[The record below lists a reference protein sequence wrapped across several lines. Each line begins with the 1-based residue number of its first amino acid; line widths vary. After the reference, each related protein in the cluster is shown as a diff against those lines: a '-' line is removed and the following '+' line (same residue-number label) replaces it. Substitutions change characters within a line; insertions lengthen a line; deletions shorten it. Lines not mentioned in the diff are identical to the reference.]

1 MYSQKDFIDSYLK
14 KIEEKKNTPAGD
26 AVYNGTNTTYLPIK
40 LRITLLYNVSSFLPD
55 DQLIQTCTDTFMAG
69 ADTTGAALEFA
80 IFYMLSFPEV
90 QKKVQVEIDSTVS
103 RNGSPTITIGDRE
116 R

>member
-1 MYSQKDFIDSYLK
+1 
-14 KIEEKKNTPAGD
+14 
-26 AVYNGTNTTYLPIK
+26 
-40 LRITLLYNVSSFLPD
+40 
-55 DQLIQTCTDTFMAG
+55 MAG

-90 QKKVQVEIDSTVS
+90 QKKVQAEIDSTVS
-103 RNGSPTITIGDRE
+103 RNGSPTITIGDRD